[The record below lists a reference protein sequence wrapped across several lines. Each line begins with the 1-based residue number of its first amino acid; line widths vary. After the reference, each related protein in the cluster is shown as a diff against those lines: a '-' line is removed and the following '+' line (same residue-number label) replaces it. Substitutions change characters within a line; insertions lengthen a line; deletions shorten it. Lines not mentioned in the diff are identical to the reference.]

1 VRVATAVLAA
11 VLALVL
17 TSTTEAASPDTT
29 TTATASQA
37 GVPLQARPGGNQLQG
52 LKRDVATS
60 WARLFAAEGC
70 NRHGPWVVANI
81 PLSMGVKLCARLRCH
96 AKSGKP
102 IANCTPVSAAF
113 KQSFADA
120 TVEDIA
126 IGWRG
131 RHGGWR
137 AAVKFSNGVVVL
149 FNYGPVRGG
158 WVIVLP
164 NRRFIQAATG

>member
-1 VRVATAVLAA
+1 M
-11 VLALVL
+11 
-17 TSTTEAASPDTT
+17 
-29 TTATASQA
+29 
-37 GVPLQARPGGNQLQG
+37 RPSVCG
-52 LKRDVATS
+52 
-60 WARLFAAEGC
+60 RLY
-70 NRHGPWVVANI
+70 
-81 PLSMGVKLCARLRCH
+81 CH
-96 AKSGKP
+96 EKSGKP
-102 IANCTPVSAAF
+102 IENCTPVSAAF

-126 IGWRG
+126 IGWHG

-164 NRRFIQAATG
+164 NRHFIQAAITG